1 MNNNFFK
8 VKNMKELG
16 KTEVYQAP
24 ELELMEIL
32 TEGGFG
38 VSGGIDSGGIGGGTG
53 SVLPTAAEDDYGA
66 VENY

>member
-1 MNNNFFK
+1 MN
-8 VKNMKELG
+8 ELG

-24 ELELMEIL
+24 ELELLEIL

-38 VSGGIDSGGIGGGTG
+38 VSGGIDSGGTGGGTG
-53 SVLPTAAEDDYGA
+53 SVLPTAVVDDYNK